1 MTTERLSA
9 RLVLGIRAA
18 LALLFGLA
26 GTFMVVLAAFA
37 PRTTTV
43 LIVQLFASY
52 ALLDE
57 LLSVLTGARAASR
70 VVPRS
75 FMVLE
80 GLVSIGTG
88 GRHSSSS
95 AATWSA
101 KVGRKRGV
109 GLRGHDEDGQQPLL
123 SKRSFWGGLE
133 G

>member
-1 MTTERLSA
+1 MTTERLSG
-9 RLVLGIRAA
+9 RLVLGVRAT

-26 GTFMVVLAAFA
+26 GSFMVVLAAFA

-52 ALLDE
+52 ALLDG
-57 LLSVLTGARAASR
+57 LMSILAGARAASR

-88 GRHSSSS
+88 WNWLEWRHRPSI
-95 AATWSA
+95 
-101 KVGRKRGV
+101 
-109 GLRGHDEDGQQPLL
+109 
-123 SKRSFWGGLE
+123 RS
-133 G
+133 